1 MTAVADTLGELAL
14 VAGSVLILIAAVG
27 VVRRWDIYARMHAAA
42 KGPALGVL
50 LVASGAALTIR
61 TTQAIATAL
70 LVVALQMITGPIGVH
85 VLGRSVYLRLRPP
98 LDGPDE
104 SAADGGQAGETR

>member
-1 MTAVADTLGELAL
+1 MTAVDALGGVAL
-14 VAGSVLILIAAVG
+14 IAGSVLILIAGIG
-27 VVRRWDIYARMHAAA
+27 VVRFGDIYARIHAAA
-42 KGPALGVL
+42 KAPALGVL
-50 LVASGAALTIR
+50 LVAVGAALIIR
-61 TTQAIATAL
+61 TTQAVATAL

-104 SAADGGQAGETR
+104 SAAHNRPADAEE